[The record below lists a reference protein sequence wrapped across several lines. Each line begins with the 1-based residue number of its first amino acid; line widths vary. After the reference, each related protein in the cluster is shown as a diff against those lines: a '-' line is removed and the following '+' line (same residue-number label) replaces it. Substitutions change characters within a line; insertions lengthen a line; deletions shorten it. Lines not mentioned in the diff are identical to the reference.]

1 MGAITQGLENGANTM
16 SDLHGIPTH
25 RTLRLYE
32 WLALLAM
39 LLLAAGVRAESV
51 YICVD
56 GDVVAYQSKPCA
68 DLSRATIIDIA
79 PAPAFAPSPHYAI
92 APPRTETRAAL
103 KHSTHAQ
110 REPVK
115 DAFECRGS
123 DGTVF
128 YRLGHCPRS
137 VGGDDDDRRGAKSRG
152 AKPVSVSGRAVSR
165 DEACA
170 QMRRAGAIG
179 RKGHEFDE
187 TISTYDRNIG
197 NDPCK

>member
-1 MGAITQGLENGANTM
+1 MN
-16 SDLHGIPTH
+16 DLHGIPTH

-39 LLLAAGVRAESV
+39 MLLAAGVRAESV
-51 YICVD
+51 YKCSG
-56 GDVVAYQSKPCA
+56 GDVIAYQSKPCA
-68 DLSRATIIDIA
+68 DMSVASVIDLG
-79 PAPAFAPSPHYAI
+79 PAPAIAPSPHYAI
-92 APPRTETRAAL
+92 STARPETKSPKRIARAE
-103 KHSTHAQ
+103 

-137 VGGDDDDRRGAKSRG
+137 VGGSDDKGRHGSKSS
-152 AKPVSVSGRAVSR
+152 ATKSVSVSGHAVSR

>member
-1 MGAITQGLENGANTM
+1 M
-16 SDLHGIPTH
+16 SDLHGMPTH
-25 RTLRLYE
+25 RTLRLHE

-39 LLLAAGVRAESV
+39 MLVAAGVRAESI
-51 YICVD
+51 YKCTG
-56 GDVVAYQSKPCA
+56 GDVTAYQSKPCA
-68 DLSRATIIDIA
+68 DMSRAAVIDIA
-79 PAPAFAPSPHYAI
+79 PAPAFAPSPQYAI
-92 APPRTETRAAL
+92 SKPHPQTAITKRTM
-103 KHSTHAQ
+103 HAE
-110 REPVK
+110 RKPAK

-137 VGGDDDDRRGAKSRG
+137 VGGDEKGRRGSAKAAGAKS
-152 AKPVSVSGRAVSR
+152 VSVSGHAVTR

-170 QMRRAGAIG
+170 EMRRAGAIG

-187 TISTYDRNIG
+187 NISTYDRNIG

>member
-1 MGAITQGLENGANTM
+1 MN
-16 SDLHGIPTH
+16 DLHGIPAY

-32 WLALLAM
+32 WIALLALM
-39 LLLAAGVRAESV
+39 FVAAGVRAESV
-51 YICVD
+51 YKCA
-56 GDVVAYQSKPCA
+56 GSDVIAYQSKPCA
-68 DLSRATIIDIA
+68 DMSRATVIDIA
-79 PAPAFAPSPHYAI
+79 PSPAFAPSPIYEISKPHK
-92 APPRTETRAAL
+92 ETAS
-103 KHSTHAQ
+103 STKRNMHAE
-110 REPVK
+110 RKPVK

-137 VGGDDDDRRGAKSRG
+137 VGGDANGRRGSARSGAAKS
-152 AKPVSVSGRAVSR
+152 VSVSGHPISR

-187 TISTYDRNIG
+187 NISTYDRNIG

>member
-1 MGAITQGLENGANTM
+1 MN
-16 SDLHGIPTH
+16 DVYRIPTH
-25 RTLRLYE
+25 RTLRLHE

-39 LLLAAGVRAESV
+39 MFVAAGVRAESV
-51 YICVD
+51 YKCPG

-68 DLSRATIIDIA
+68 DMSGASVIDLG
-79 PAPAFAPSPHYAI
+79 PAPVFVPSPHYAI
-92 APPRTETRAAL
+92 ATPRTETKFSSKRMARVER
-103 KHSTHAQ
+103 Q
-110 REPVK
+110 PVN

-137 VGGDDDDRRGAKSRG
+137 VGGDDKDRHGSKSNAAKS
-152 AKPVSVSGRAVSR
+152 VSVSGHAVSR

-170 QMRRAGAIG
+170 EMRRAGAIG

-187 TISTYDRNIG
+187 NISTYDRNIG

>member
-1 MGAITQGLENGANTM
+1 MN
-16 SDLHGIPTH
+16 DLYRIPTH
-25 RTLRLYE
+25 RTLRLHE

-39 LLLAAGVRAESV
+39 MFVAAGVRAESV
-51 YICVD
+51 YKCPA

-68 DLSRATIIDIA
+68 DMSVGSVIDLG
-79 PAPAFAPSPHYAI
+79 PAPIFSPSPRYAI
-92 APPRTETRAAL
+92 STPRTETKL
-103 KHSTHAQ
+103 SSKHVARVERQ
-110 REPVK
+110 PVK

-137 VGGDDDDRRGAKSRG
+137 VGGDGDNKNRHGSKTNAVKT
-152 AKPVSVSGRAVSR
+152 VSVSGHAVSR

-170 QMRRAGAIG
+170 EMRRAGAIG

-187 TISTYDRNIG
+187 SISTYDRNLG

>member
-1 MGAITQGLENGANTM
+1 M
-16 SDLHGIPTH
+16 SDLYGIPTH

-39 LLLAAGVRAESV
+39 MLIAAGAHAASI
-51 YICVD
+51 YKCSG
-56 GDVVAYQSKPCA
+56 GDVVEYQSKPCA
-68 DLSRATIIDIA
+68 DASHATVIDIA

-92 APPRTETRAAL
+92 SSPRTETRSPP
-103 KHSTHAQ
+103 KHGTHAE
-110 REPVK
+110 REQAK

-137 VGGDDDDRRGAKSRG
+137 VGGDGKDRHGSKSGGAKS
-152 AKPVSVSGRAVSR
+152 VSVSGHAVSR

>member
-1 MGAITQGLENGANTM
+1 M
-16 SDLHGIPTH
+16 SDLHGMPTH
-25 RTLRLYE
+25 RTLRLHE

-39 LLLAAGVRAESV
+39 LFVAAGVRAESV
-51 YICVD
+51 YKCVG

-68 DLSRATIIDIA
+68 DVSRATVIELDSA
-79 PAPAFAPSPHYAI
+79 PAYAPSPKYAVSKPH
-92 APPRTETRAAL
+92 AEKVSMSKHERTERKPA
-103 KHSTHAQ
+103 
-110 REPVK
+110 K

-137 VGGDDDDRRGAKSRG
+137 VASEDKDHHKG
-152 AKPVSVSGRAVSR
+152 AKPVSVSGHPVSR
-165 DEACA
+165 DEACSE
-170 QMRRAGAIG
+170 MRRAGAIG

-187 TISTYDRNIG
+187 SISTYDRNIG